1 MAKLCIRF
9 KIAQEDGLSIHFWL
23 SLRPHYESFLF
34 MLLKKK
40 IILLAVPMAFLAL
53 SGCSKKTTANISSAD
68 YSEDLT
74 PVRPR
79 FDYVEPTVEKKTESG
94 KPVDNTYKNSDKPLY
109 VNKKLQTVLDTL
121 AQQNKSIRYI
131 SGYRIQLYVGNV
143 RQEADNAK
151 SYIYQLFPDLN
162 PYVSYSQ
169 PTYRVKAGDFMY
181 RSDAEQYL
189 EQIRGQYS
197 SAVILADRVE
207 IKRSLMIKLPS
218 E

>member
-1 MAKLCIRF
+1 MLQIKNIYFLI
-9 KIAQEDGLSIHFWL
+9 I
-23 SLRPHYESFLF
+23 SLA
-34 MLLKKK
+34 
-40 IILLAVPMAFLAL
+40 ILTL
-53 SGCSKKTTANISSAD
+53 SGCSKKTTLSASSAD
-68 YSEDLT
+68 YREDLSS
-74 PVRPR
+74 VRPR
-79 FDYVEPTVEKKTESG
+79 FDYVEPTIEKRAES
-94 KPVDNTYKNSDKPLY
+94 KPVDNTYKPTGDKPLY
-109 VNKKLQTVLDTL
+109 VNKKLQTVLDTM
-121 AQQNKSIRYI
+121 AQQNKAIRYV

-151 SYIYQLFPDLN
+151 SYIYQSFPDLN

-207 IKRSLMIKLPS
+207 IKRSMLVRSAS

>member
-1 MAKLCIRF
+1 
-9 KIAQEDGLSIHFWL
+9 
-23 SLRPHYESFLF
+23 
-34 MLLKKK
+34 MLLKKT
-40 IILLAVPMAFLAL
+40 ILLLFIPLGFLAL
-53 SGCSKKTTANISSAD
+53 SGCSKKITPSASSAD
-68 YSEDLT
+68 YREDLSS
-74 PVRPR
+74 VRPR
-79 FDYVEPTVEKKTESG
+79 FDYVEPAVTEKKAES
-94 KPVDNTYKNSDKPLY
+94 KPVDNTYKSTGDKPLY

-121 AQQNKSIRYI
+121 AQQNKAIRYI

-151 SYIYQLFPDLN
+151 SYIYQTFPDLN

-189 EQIRGQYS
+189 EQIRAQYS

-207 IKRSLMIKLPS
+207 IKRSLLIRSPS